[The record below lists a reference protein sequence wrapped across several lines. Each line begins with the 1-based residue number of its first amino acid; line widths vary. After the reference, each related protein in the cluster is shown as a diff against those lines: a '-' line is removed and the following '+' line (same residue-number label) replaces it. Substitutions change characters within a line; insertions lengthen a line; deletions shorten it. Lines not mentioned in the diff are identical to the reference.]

1 MTLKMSKASMGVAA
15 VVVLVAV
22 VAVVVVST
30 RPNADPELI
39 ASIESELRAELGE
52 SAWCTTALGES
63 VGVGWKG
70 DRAMIADSKC
80 AYGLEDLGFGTERSY
95 AVPGHGR
102 FHEFTIGEDSP
113 ARFQNFLSKASV
125 LRVPCG
131 KATPIE
137 VRDVKRLEALEGVY
151 RVETHLEDVNVNVRL
166 ALANTGCDF
175 VYPEPEDG
183 VTLVRR
189 RKGKPIQVLAFNA
202 TAEHVDELAAEE
214 AARVLE
220 TILEESLEQQRQ
232 AIKARD

>member
-1 MTLKMSKASMGVAA
+1 
-15 VVVLVAV
+15 
-22 VAVVVVST
+22 
-30 RPNADPELI
+30 
-39 ASIESELRAELGE
+39 
-52 SAWCTTALGES
+52 
-63 VGVGWKG
+63 
-70 DRAMIADSKC
+70 
-80 AYGLEDLGFGTERSY
+80 
-95 AVPGHGR
+95 
-102 FHEFTIGEDSP
+102 
-113 ARFQNFLSKASV
+113 SV

-131 KATPIE
+131 KAAPIE

-166 ALANTGCDF
+166 ALTNTGCDF

-220 TILEESLEQQRQ
+220 TILEESLEQQ
-232 AIKARD
+232 